1 MNIRIIEI
9 FIKLREMLLSHKD
22 VSILVEH
29 VEKKLIKQDEKIELL
44 LNYLSKFIE
53 KEGKPRV
60 EIGFKTK
67 VNN

>member
-1 MNIRIIEI
+1 
-9 FIKLREMLLSHKD
+9 MLLSHKD

-53 KEGKPRV
+53 KEDKPRV

-67 VNN
+67 WSN